1 MNEIEVKING
11 LSNPLNVDLKE
22 PVHITW
28 STVSYW
34 KNYELFI
41 TDEDGMIV
49 YTDAMENFSYPHHY
63 FTLEKNEV
71 RKKYNVHLIL
81 SNSKEFIEYK
91 GYFFSQNPTFFKAD
105 WITRLDNP
113 LEKERMF
120 FREKNNVVLKKEI
133 RLNELPEY
141 SILDISG
148 LGYYTLYI
156 NNKRV
161 GDSYLSTDVTNYGKT
176 IFYDTLNIKGYLIKG
191 NNKIEVH
198 LGNGWYNPAPLGILG
213 KYNVRKQLTVGRPSL
228 KMLLEIKKENGEII
242 EIASDESW
250 TSETGNLLYNDVYVG
265 EIFDDEKEINVN
277 NKTVKIK
284 GPRGKLVPSFIPEIK
299 RKEKII
305 PVKIAKTPTMEVFDV
320 GRIITGQVELI
331 VPSGYQGEIVLYYAE
346 NIDGNNELDFSST
359 ISGLYSLSDS
369 AADIDRDDKIIQRDI
384 IRKNKEGTLY
394 YGNEFTYHS
403 FRYIGIEYLSGKTN
417 VKLNAFPTHT
427 DVRSIATFNS
437 SSKELNDLW
446 LSGINTRLNN
456 IHSYFEDCSRER
468 FGYGGDIVALL
479 ESHVVTS
486 DVEML
491 LKKVLNDFADD
502 QRKDG
507 GITQTAPYIGIMTNG
522 PSDGSGSLGWQLVFP
537 VIANKLINKFGDLR
551 YIQKFEKCFEKHI
564 NYLLDFSFDYIR
576 LCGLGDWGSINE
588 SVTSDGVI
596 SSPDQEFCTS
606 CIYLLMLQEYLKL
619 TQSLSLNKELIKE
632 LEECIKT
639 TKENLINMYYNQDGY
654 FASGSQSSY
663 IFALKTNLYTRKNN
677 ILIENLIRKIEEE
690 NNAFTLGIFGMAWA
704 YQILPE
710 YGYNSLI
717 YNWLLKKDYPSY
729 ISMLSNGNL
738 SLSEHFPTEKRRQ
751 TSSSNHAM
759 FSSYSYWMITELVG
773 IQEDTYNEEYLVQI
787 CPDFANDLEFIKGS
801 LLTKYGLV
809 NVSWE
814 KQDKFINLEISTP
827 LDLEV
832 RINLEGVDVTREEKK
847 EDLSNKQIKHNYV
860 IQCK

>member
-22 PVHITW
+22 PIHITW

-41 TDEDGMIV
+41 TDEDGVDV
-49 YTDAMENFSYPHHY
+49 YTVAQENFSHPHHY
-63 FTLEKNEV
+63 FTLEKSEI

-81 SNSKEFIEYK
+81 SNGKNSIEHT
-91 GYFFSQNPTFFKAD
+91 GYFFSQNTAFFKAD

-120 FREKNNVVLKKEI
+120 FREKNNIVLKKEI
-133 RLNELPEY
+133 NLNDLPEY
-141 SILDISG
+141 SILDVSG
-148 LGYYTLYI
+148 LGYYTLHI
-156 NNKRV
+156 NDKRV

-176 IFYDTLNIKGYLIKG
+176 IFYDTLNIKDYLIKG
-191 NNKIEVH
+191 INKIEIH

-228 KMLLEIKKENGEII
+228 KMLLEIKEANGKII
-242 EIASDESW
+242 EIVSDESW
-250 TSETGNLLYNDVYVG
+250 TSKIGNLLYNDVYVG

-284 GPRGKLVPSFIPEIK
+284 GPRGKLVPSFIPKIK

-305 PVKIAKTPTMEVFDV
+305 PIKIAKTPIMEVFDV
-320 GRIITGQVELI
+320 GRVITGQVELI
-331 VPSGYQGEIVLYYAE
+331 VPSEYKGEIALYYAE
-346 NIDGNNELDFSST
+346 NIDENNELDFSST
-359 ISGLYSLSDS
+359 ISGLYSLSDP
-369 AADIDRDDKIIQRDI
+369 AASVDRDDKIIQRDV
-384 IRKNKEGTLY
+384 IRKNKEGNLH

-403 FRYIGIEYLSGKTN
+403 FRYVGIEYSNAKTN
-417 VKLNAFPTHT
+417 VELSAYPTYT
-427 DVRSIATFNS
+427 DVKSIATFDS
-437 SSKELNDLW
+437 SSKELNDIW
-446 LSGINTRLNN
+446 RSGINTRLNN

-479 ESHVVTS
+479 ESHLVTS

-537 VIANKLINKFGDLR
+537 VLANKIISKFDDSK
-551 YIQKFEKCFEKHI
+551 YVQKFENHFEKHI
-564 NYLLDFSFDYIR
+564 NYLLSFSFDYVR
-576 LCGLGDWGSINE
+576 LCGLGDWGSVNE
-588 SVTSDGVI
+588 SATSDGVI

-606 CIYLLMLQEYLKL
+606 SLYLLMLQEYLNL
-619 TQSLSLNKELIKE
+619 AESLSLNKELIKKIE
-632 LEECIKT
+632 KT
-639 TKENLINMYYNQDGY
+639 IVATKESLINMYYHQDGY

-663 IFALKTNLYTRKNN
+663 IFAIKANLYKEKND
-677 ILIENLIRKIEEE
+677 ILVENLIKKIEEE
-690 NNAFTLGIFGMAWA
+690 NNTFTFGIFGMAWA

-717 YNWLLKKDYPSY
+717 YKWLLKEEYPSY

-738 SLSEHFPTEKRRQ
+738 SLSEHFPTEKRRH

-759 FSSYSYWMITELVG
+759 FSSYSYWLIAELVG
-773 IQEDTYNEEYLVQI
+773 IHEQVDDKKHAVRI
-787 CPDFANDLEFIKGS
+787 CPDFNNDLDFINGS

-809 NVSWE
+809 KVSWE
-814 KQDKFINLEISTP
+814 RQDETINLDIVIP

-832 RINLEGVDVTREEKK
+832 DINLKNVDVKREEKK
-847 EDLSNKQIKHNYV
+847 ESLANNQTRYTYIIH
-860 IQCK
+860 Q